1 MRLAP
6 TSSVAAASSLTAQ
19 RTPLTAQR
27 SALSAALTIA
37 LSAGVLAGCGSAE
50 KEPTPPA
57 SSAPASPVATSSAS
71 SSEASARTT
80 VATAAAS
87 STASATSTT
96 RGAASDSGTDAARP
110 AGSSKSTSS
119 ATSTSSVRVNT
130 SKGPVELNESVQ
142 KAHETFGGLVP
153 DELFARFSTCDS
165 TGIKD
170 SFNCSGPEV
179 GQFQFFKSDAK
190 AAQATQVLT
199 ELRSSRVV
207 EDTGDRVVGW
217 STLGT
222 TAVLT
227 VVDNREGLVMQQMLS
242 TDQEDPRD
250 KIAEL
255 GLAATP
261 SDS

>member
-6 TSSVAAASSLTAQ
+6 TSSVAAAS
-19 RTPLTAQR
+19 PLTAQR
-27 SALSAALTIA
+27 SALSAALAIA
-37 LSAGVLAGCGSAE
+37 LTAGVLAGCGSAD
-50 KEPTPPA
+50 KEPTSPA
-57 SSAPASPVATSSAS
+57 SSASASPAAAPPS
-71 SSEASARTT
+71 SSPETSARTT
-80 VATAAAS
+80 AATA
-87 STASATSTT
+87 TGIASATSSTRATADSTT
-96 RGAASDSGTDAARP
+96 STKSTESAASTSG
-110 AGSSKSTSS
+110 
-119 ATSTSSVRVNT
+119 VRVNT

-142 KAHETFGGLVP
+142 EAHETFGGLVP

-255 GLAATP
+255 GLAATN
-261 SDS
+261 SES